1 MGTTEGEENEP
12 LVPILAVGG
21 QQSVPLTASVELNGV
36 PVTMEV
42 DTGVTVSLM
51 SEQKQRQLFPQV
63 LLEKPTV
70 RLTMYTME
78 SIKVVGQMTVQ
89 VKCLSYVGRHTL
101 YVVRG
106 SIPTL
111 LGREWLQHVRLYWK
125 SLGVAYVHDQP
136 VALTRILQQHTDVF
150 RDELGLMDKLK
161 AELVVK
167 PGETTTVLPA

>member
-1 MGTTEGEENEP
+1 MGTDEGEENEP

-70 RLTMYTME
+70 RLTMYTM
-78 SIKVVGQMTVQ
+78 SA
-89 VKCLSYVGRHTL
+89 SATL
-101 YVVRG
+101 G
-106 SIPTL
+106 
-111 LGREWLQHVRLYWK
+111 G
-125 SLGVAYVHDQP
+125 
-136 VALTRILQQHTDVF
+136 ILC
-150 RDELGLMDKLK
+150 M
-161 AELVVK
+161 
-167 PGETTTVLPA
+167 

>member
-1 MGTTEGEENEP
+1 MGTAEGEENEP
-12 LVPILAVGG
+12 LVPTLAVGG

-111 LGREWLQHVRLYWK
+111 LGREWLQHARLYWK
-125 SLGVAYVHDQP
+125 SLGVAYVHDRSSHKNP
-136 VALTRILQQHTDVF
+136 R
-150 RDELGLMDKLK
+150 
-161 AELVVK
+161 
-167 PGETTTVLPA
+167 TTYRRVQR

>member
-1 MGTTEGEENEP
+1 MGTAEGEENEP

-70 RLTMYTME
+70 PYYVYHGVNQSSGADDSTGQVPQLRWEAYFVCSTREYPHTPRSRMAAAYTPILE
-78 SIKVVGQMTVQ
+78 EPG
-89 VKCLSYVGRHTL
+89 GG
-101 YVVRG
+101 VR
-106 SIPTL
+106 
-111 LGREWLQHVRLYWK
+111 
-125 SLGVAYVHDQP
+125 A
-136 VALTRILQQHTDVF
+136 
-150 RDELGLMDKLK
+150 
-161 AELVVK
+161 
-167 PGETTTVLPA
+167 